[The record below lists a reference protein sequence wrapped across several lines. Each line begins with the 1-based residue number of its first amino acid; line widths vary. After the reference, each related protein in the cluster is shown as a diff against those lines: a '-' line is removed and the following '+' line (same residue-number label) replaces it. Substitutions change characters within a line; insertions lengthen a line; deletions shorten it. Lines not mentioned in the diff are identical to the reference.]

1 MGRYIR
7 PTTIDRAVQAL
18 AGRPLSIVAGGTD
31 IYPAHVGRPLDG
43 DYLDLSGIEDLDG
56 ITDAGVCWHIGAN
69 VTWAALLEAEL
80 PPLFDGL
87 KAAAREIG
95 GWQVQQAAT
104 LVGNIC
110 NASPA
115 ADGVPA
121 LLSMDAALEIRSA
134 RGARQIP
141 VSEFVLGNRRT
152 ALLPGEMVRAIRIP
166 KPAGDAVSA
175 FMKLGA
181 RHYLIISIVA
191 VAGVL
196 ETDGEGRV
204 QAARLTVG
212 ACSEVAMRLPDLEQA
227 LNGQPLAPDLA
238 RLVRPDHFAALR
250 PIDDLRG
257 SADYRRQSARVLTGR
272 LLSRLGGG
280 DA

>member
-18 AGRPLSIVAGGTD
+18 AGPPLSIVAGGTD

-69 VTWAALLEAEL
+69 VTWAALVEAEL

-115 ADGVPA
+115 ADGMPA
-121 LLSMDAALEIRSA
+121 LMSMDAALEVRSA

-141 VSEFVLGNRRT
+141 VSDFVLGNRRT
-152 ALLPGEMVRAIRIP
+152 ALARHEMVRAIRIP
-166 KPAGDAVSA
+166 KPAGEAVSA
-175 FMKLGA
+175 FLKLGA

-227 LNGQPLAPDLA
+227 VHGQPLGPDLA
-238 RLVRPDHFAALR
+238 RLVHPDHFAALR

-257 SADYRRQSARVLTGR
+257 SADYRRQSARVLTRR

-280 DA
+280 DG

>member
-7 PTTIDRAVQAL
+7 PTTIDEAVRAMAE
-18 AGRPLSIVAGGTD
+18 RPLSIVAGGTD

-43 DYLDLSGIEDLDG
+43 DYLDLSSIEDLAG
-56 ITDAGVCWHIGAN
+56 ITDAGVGWHIGAN
-69 VTWAALLEAEL
+69 ATWAELAAAEL

-121 LLSMDAALEIRSA
+121 LMSMDAAVEIRSA
-134 RGARQIP
+134 RGLRQMPI
-141 VSEFVLGNRRT
+141 SEFVLGNRRT
-152 ALLPGEMVRAIRIP
+152 ALAGDEMVRAIRIP
-166 KPAGDAVSA
+166 KPAGDALSG
-175 FMKLGA
+175 FLKLGA

-196 ETDGEGRV
+196 ELDGERRIR
-204 QAARLTVG
+204 AARLTVG
-212 ACSEVAMRLPDLEQA
+212 ACSEVALRLPDLERA
-227 LNGQPLAPDLA
+227 LLGQPLSPDLA
-238 RLVRPDHFAALR
+238 GLVGPEHFTDLR

-257 SADYRRQSARVLTGR
+257 DRDYRRHSARVLTGR
-272 LLSRLGGG
+272 LLRGLGGG
-280 DA
+280 DG